1 MGKRKIIKSIEAIRG
16 LAAIYVLLGHIVQIY
31 QPYSYFP
38 KSQFYM
44 KTIFGYGHEAVILFF
59 IVSGFSI
66 YYSSRFTNFKNKD
79 ELKLYFYKRFRRI
92 YPIFFISLLL
102 ALLVL
107 FITGLSSDLNRNI
120 LSFLFLTDVSA
131 GSIANPIPTNF
142 PIWSLT
148 YEVFYY
154 ILYPILLL
162 GIHKFGLKKVTGL
175 VIIVSFLASLFYFFG
190 YPNYF
195 SNVLQ
200 YYWTWM
206 AGVVLADLKL
216 NEKKIKFSLL
226 RGCLILSIAFMLTFE
241 KIVVLR
247 DSFWALFF
255 CIIFLS
261 FFVANFKT
269 TMKLKIINFS
279 VSLIAIIV
287 CFICTY
293 YDNILFHPAIVRII
307 LGALLVVSIIILYV
321 PIRLLQSVVRLILK
335 PFVKSGSYSYAI
347 YIIHW
352 PIIILFEYLF
362 IQNIEL
368 NFFSFL
374 VLIIINLAVIFLIS
388 YGLELRIQ
396 PVIARKMNYF
406 KNLTSKK

>member
-16 LAAIYVLLGHIVQIY
+16 FAAIYVLLGHIVLLY
-31 QPYSYFP
+31 KPYSYFP
-38 KSQFYM
+38 KSQFVM

-79 ELKLYFYKRFRRI
+79 ELKLYFYKWFRRI

-107 FITGLSSDLNRNI
+107 YITGLSSDLNRNI
-120 LSFLFLTDVSA
+120 LSFLFLTDISR

-175 VIIVSFLASLFYFFG
+175 VIIVSFIASLFYFFG

-206 AGVVLADLKL
+206 AGVIIADLKI
-216 NEKKIKFSLL
+216 NKKSIKFSLL
-226 RGCLILSIAFMLTFE
+226 RGCLVLSMAFMITFE
-241 KIVVLR
+241 KIAVLR
-247 DSFWALFF
+247 DWAWALFF
-255 CIIFLS
+255 CIIFIS
-261 FFVANFKT
+261 FFVIISKISF
-269 TMKLKIINFS
+269 KLKIVNFLI
-279 VSLIAIIV
+279 SLIAIGV
-287 CFICTY
+287 CYICTY
-293 YDNILFHPAIVRII
+293 YDNILFHPQIVRLI
-307 LGALLVVSIIILYV
+307 LWFLLVVSIIILYV
-321 PIRLLQSVVRLILK
+321 PIVFMQSVVRSILK
-335 PFVKSGSYSYAI
+335 PFVNSGSYSFAL

-352 PIIILFEYLF
+352 PVIILFEYLI
-362 IQNIEL
+362 IQNAQL
-368 NFFSFL
+368 NFFTFL
-374 VLIIINLAVIFLIS
+374 IFIFINLGVIFFIS
-388 YGLELRIQ
+388 FGLELKWQ
-396 PVIARKMNYF
+396 PVIARKMDYF
-406 KNLTSKK
+406 KNLKSKK